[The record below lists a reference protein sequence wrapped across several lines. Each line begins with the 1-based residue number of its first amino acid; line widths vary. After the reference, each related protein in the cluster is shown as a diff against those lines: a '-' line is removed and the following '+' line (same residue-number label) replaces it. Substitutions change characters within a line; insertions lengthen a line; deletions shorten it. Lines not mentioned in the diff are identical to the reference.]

1 MARSAAR
8 RRTLR
13 GFAVLFAASSL
24 MVGAAV
30 ADARLTFKRDDG
42 SVIPFRGTPRAWCGP
57 WEADVARPSVH
68 VALRN
73 PRRVWQLSAV
83 RRNVKDGQRIE
94 FPNSFNWDKPHG
106 AQLFVG
112 GIRNEASTAEEE
124 SSGSMAFSRVS
135 CRRGGVVAFRIDAV
149 LGSEFFDGALV
160 HVSGTYRG
168 RVSEA
173 P

>member
-1 MARSAAR
+1 MSRPVACPRA
-8 RRTLR
+8 LR
-13 GFAVLFAASSL
+13 GLAVLLAASSL
-24 MVGAAV
+24 LAGAAT

-57 WEADVARPSVH
+57 WEEEVARRSVH
-68 VALRN
+68 VVLRN
-73 PRRVWQLSAV
+73 PRRVWQLRAV
-83 RRNVKDGQRIE
+83 RRDVRDGQRIE
-94 FPNSFNWDKPHG
+94 FPNYFNWDEPHG

-124 SSGSMAFSRVS
+124 SSGSMTFTRLS
-135 CRRGGVVAFRIDAV
+135 CRRGGIVAFSIDAV
-149 LGSEFFDGALV
+149 LGSEFFDGESV